1 MSENSGIK
9 TVFGKITVDSV
20 KADAY
25 KPALDSAQLRQ
36 EVTRIY
42 PSVQTSNSMSDSL
55 FSTSDF
61 GLEDGSEYKEIRVT
75 WIPVP
80 KGSTAEAVQAML
92 DKLPKAKIYKILS
105 NEAILTSGQEYA
117 IEAGLTSLETFEN
130 AQMVR
135 DSEGNPIVDA
145 NGAIQFSAKFFSKDG
160 SKHDEDR
167 RNASAAKLE
176 DKAGLVGGDLA
187 GS

>member
-25 KPALDSAQLRQ
+25 KDALDSAQLRQ
-36 EVTRIY
+36 EVTKIY
-42 PSVQTSNSMSDSL
+42 PSVQTSNSMSDDL
-55 FSTSDF
+55 FSSADF

-75 WIPVP
+75 WISVP
-80 KGSTAEAVQAML
+80 KGTSAETVQAML
-92 DKLPKAKIYKILS
+92 DKCPDAKIYKILS
-105 NEAILTSGQEYA
+105 NEPILTSGQEYA
-117 IEAGLTSLETFEN
+117 IEAGLTSLDVFEN

-135 DSEGNPIVDA
+135 DAAGNPIPDG

-167 RNASAAKLE
+167 RTPVAAKLE

-187 GS
+187 S